1 MITAYLLPKLVLLT
15 KITSIWWKIAYSLNS
30 NLEAFN
36 FYLDLR
42 IVSSIL
48 IQIMIRHLQNL
59 RVPLVLKKIA
69 ISYY

>member
-1 MITAYLLPKLVLLT
+1 MCRVAV
-15 KITSIWWKIAYSLNS
+15 SFNS

-69 ISYY
+69 ISY